1 MTAFENDVEMYGAQ
15 TIAILSIF
23 SPWFENDV
31 EMYGA
36 QTCTV
41 IPQYMLWFENDVE
54 MYGAQTFVLI
64 DEVSQQFEN
73 DVEMYGAQIYFS
85 NGVFTIG
92 YRDWAPEHEKM
103 GKGVTLTEDEMM
115 KLKELL

>member
-1 MTAFENDVEMYGAQ
+1 MYGAQ
-15 TIAILSIF
+15 TFVLIDEVS
-23 SPWFENDV
+23 
-31 EMYGA
+31 
-36 QTCTV
+36 Q
-41 IPQYMLWFENDVE
+41 QFENDVE

>member
-1 MTAFENDVEMYGAQ
+1 MFENDVEMYVAQTKYYAASCAIEFENDVEMYAAQTFNKYRNASAMFENDVEMYGAQ
-15 TIAILSIF
+15 T
-23 SPWFENDV
+23 
-31 EMYGA
+31 
-36 QTCTV
+36 TC
-41 IPQYMLWFENDVE
+41 FR
-54 MYGAQTFVLI
+54 
-64 DEVSQQFEN
+64 VSLKFQFEN

>member
-1 MTAFENDVEMYGAQ
+1 MYGAQ
-15 TIAILSIF
+15 TKSF
-23 SPWFENDV
+23 SWQDV
-31 EMYGA
+31 F
-36 QTCTV
+36 
-41 IPQYMLWFENDVE
+41 W
-54 MYGAQTFVLI
+54 
-64 DEVSQQFEN
+64 FEN

>member
-1 MTAFENDVEMYGAQ
+1 MYGAQAVLLVCSYFDEFENDVEMYGAQ
-15 TIAILSIF
+15 T
-23 SPWFENDV
+23 
-31 EMYGA
+31 
-36 QTCTV
+36 
-41 IPQYMLWFENDVE
+41 
-54 MYGAQTFVLI
+54 
-64 DEVSQQFEN
+64 
-73 DVEMYGAQIYFS
+73 YFS

>member
-1 MTAFENDVEMYGAQ
+1 MFENDVEMYVAQ
-15 TIAILSIF
+15 TKYYAASCAI
-23 SPWFENDV
+23 E
-31 EMYGA
+31 
-36 QTCTV
+36 
-41 IPQYMLWFENDVE
+41 FENDVE
-54 MYGAQTFVLI
+54 MYGAQTFNKYRNASAMFENDV
-64 DEVSQQFEN
+64 EMYGAQTTCFRVSLKFQFEN

>member
-1 MTAFENDVEMYGAQ
+1 MYGAQTKSLSISAVIVFENDVEMYGAQ
-15 TIAILSIF
+15 TDRHSTEHTSL
-23 SPWFENDV
+23 
-31 EMYGA
+31 
-36 QTCTV
+36 
-41 IPQYMLWFENDVE
+41 
-54 MYGAQTFVLI
+54 
-64 DEVSQQFEN
+64 FEN

>member
-1 MTAFENDVEMYGAQ
+1 MYGAQ
-15 TIAILSIF
+15 TWHWKKCV
-23 SPWFENDV
+23 PR
-31 EMYGA
+31 M
-36 QTCTV
+36 
-41 IPQYMLWFENDVE
+41 
-54 MYGAQTFVLI
+54 
-64 DEVSQQFEN
+64 FEN

>member
-1 MTAFENDVEMYGAQ
+1 MFENDVEMYVAQ
-15 TIAILSIF
+15 TKYYAASCAI
-23 SPWFENDV
+23 E
-31 EMYGA
+31 
-36 QTCTV
+36 
-41 IPQYMLWFENDVE
+41 
-54 MYGAQTFVLI
+54 
-64 DEVSQQFEN
+64 FEN

>member
-1 MTAFENDVEMYGAQ
+1 MYGAQ
-15 TIAILSIF
+15 TIQMDDAFTS
-23 SPWFENDV
+23 E
-31 EMYGA
+31 
-36 QTCTV
+36 
-41 IPQYMLWFENDVE
+41 
-54 MYGAQTFVLI
+54 
-64 DEVSQQFEN
+64 FEN

>member
-1 MTAFENDVEMYGAQ
+1 MYVAQTKYYAASCAIEFENDVEMYGAQ
-15 TIAILSIF
+15 T
-23 SPWFENDV
+23 
-31 EMYGA
+31 
-36 QTCTV
+36 TC
-41 IPQYMLWFENDVE
+41 FR
-54 MYGAQTFVLI
+54 
-64 DEVSQQFEN
+64 VSLKFQFEN

>member
-1 MTAFENDVEMYGAQ
+1 MYGAQ
-15 TIAILSIF
+15 TDSSICC
-23 SPWFENDV
+23 EV
-31 EMYGA
+31 V
-36 QTCTV
+36 T
-41 IPQYMLWFENDVE
+41 FENDVE

>member
-1 MTAFENDVEMYGAQ
+1 MYGAQTSLPYFSTQSAFENDVEMYGAQ
-15 TIAILSIF
+15 TRQLSEELRCK
-23 SPWFENDV
+23 FENDV

-36 QTCTV
+36 QT
-41 IPQYMLWFENDVE
+41 
-54 MYGAQTFVLI
+54 
-64 DEVSQQFEN
+64 
-73 DVEMYGAQIYFS
+73 YFS

>member
-1 MTAFENDVEMYGAQ
+1 MYVAQTKYYAASCAIEFENDVEMQGAQTFNKYRNASAMFENDVEMYGAQ
-15 TIAILSIF
+15 T
-23 SPWFENDV
+23 
-31 EMYGA
+31 
-36 QTCTV
+36 TC
-41 IPQYMLWFENDVE
+41 FR
-54 MYGAQTFVLI
+54 
-64 DEVSQQFEN
+64 VSLKFQFEN

>member
-1 MTAFENDVEMYGAQ
+1 MYGAQATRFNLLGIDPFENDVEMYGAQ
-15 TIAILSIF
+15 TVYALDSF
-23 SPWFENDV
+23 TCLFENDV

-36 QTCTV
+36 QT
-41 IPQYMLWFENDVE
+41 
-54 MYGAQTFVLI
+54 
-64 DEVSQQFEN
+64 
-73 DVEMYGAQIYFS
+73 YFS

-103 GKGVTLTEDEMM
+103 GKGVTLSEEEMT

>member
-1 MTAFENDVEMYGAQ
+1 MYGAQ
-15 TIAILSIF
+15 TYWKSI
-23 SPWFENDV
+23 
-31 EMYGA
+31 
-36 QTCTV
+36 
-41 IPQYMLWFENDVE
+41 QYLP
-54 MYGAQTFVLI
+54 L
-64 DEVSQQFEN
+64 FEN

>member
-1 MTAFENDVEMYGAQ
+1 MFENDVEMYGAQ
-15 TIAILSIF
+15 TEVFLSF
-23 SPWFENDV
+23 S
-31 EMYGA
+31 
-36 QTCTV
+36 TR
-41 IPQYMLWFENDVE
+41 L
-54 MYGAQTFVLI
+54 
-64 DEVSQQFEN
+64 FEN

>member
-1 MTAFENDVEMYGAQ
+1 MYGAQTTDIDGVPIMEFENDVEMYGAQ
-15 TIAILSIF
+15 TCDVSGKALQ
-23 SPWFENDV
+23 PFENDV

-41 IPQYMLWFENDVE
+41 IPQYMLW
-54 MYGAQTFVLI
+54 
-64 DEVSQQFEN
+64 FEN

>member
-1 MTAFENDVEMYGAQ
+1 MYGAQTDFVLIQPLELFENDVEMYGAQTDISRKSDNMAFENDVEMYGAQ
-15 TIAILSIF
+15 T
-23 SPWFENDV
+23 
-31 EMYGA
+31 
-36 QTCTV
+36 
-41 IPQYMLWFENDVE
+41 
-54 MYGAQTFVLI
+54 
-64 DEVSQQFEN
+64 
-73 DVEMYGAQIYFS
+73 YFS

>member
-1 MTAFENDVEMYGAQ
+1 MYGAQTCTLILTEDTVFENDVEMYGAQ
-15 TIAILSIF
+15 T
-23 SPWFENDV
+23 
-31 EMYGA
+31 
-36 QTCTV
+36 TC
-41 IPQYMLWFENDVE
+41 FR
-54 MYGAQTFVLI
+54 
-64 DEVSQQFEN
+64 VSLKFQFEN